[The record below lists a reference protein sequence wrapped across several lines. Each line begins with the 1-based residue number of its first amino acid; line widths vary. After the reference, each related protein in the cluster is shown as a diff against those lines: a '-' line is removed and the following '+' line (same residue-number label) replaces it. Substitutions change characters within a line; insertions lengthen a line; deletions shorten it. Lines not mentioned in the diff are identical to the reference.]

1 MTAVLSLLAGL
12 AVGVAV
18 CALLVALIARVWRGP
33 WRRALVYFGLG
44 DDPELLAEER
54 ERPPTELPPAT
65 GERGSF
71 DWPSEHAPPVRRA

>member
-1 MTAVLSLLAGL
+1 MTAVLFLLAGL
-12 AVGVAV
+12 AVGVGV
-18 CALLVALIARVWRGP
+18 CAVIVAVIARIWRGP

-44 DDPELLAEER
+44 DDPELLIDD
-54 ERPPTELPPAT
+54 RPPGDRPEAT

>member
-12 AVGVAV
+12 AVGVTT
-18 CALLVALIARVWRGP
+18 CALIVALIARVWRGP

-44 DDPELLAEER
+44 DDPELLEEDRGPPAEL
-54 ERPPTELPPAT
+54 TEAT